1 MICPKRHTTKGVTQ
15 KVAPTHSPPAAP
27 DVTKKG
33 RKPPKICKDIPWS
46 PTKVVRRK
54 LAPPPD
60 TTVYLMHL
68 KEMSPPSPLLPAA
81 SKLVTGACSAAAA
94 ASTNLYCQLYS
105 AKDNNHKGEEFYSA
119 DDKGNNNNQ
128 DYVDIHKHINNNNY
142 NDYDDILD
150 MDIDS
155 KEELRSSFPKNQ
167 NSSKL
172 QFKGGD
178 LRPDVSGLSEK
189 EAEEVI
195 DTWKVKRKAFT
206 DKVNQTAVKADIEM
220 RKFEFDTREEA
231 LGDHSTQLCA
241 MSVVNASRLSAGHLF

>member
-1 MICPKRHTTKGVTQ
+1 
-15 KVAPTHSPPAAP
+15 
-27 DVTKKG
+27 
-33 RKPPKICKDIPWS
+33 
-46 PTKVVRRK
+46 
-54 LAPPPD
+54 
-60 TTVYLMHL
+60 
-68 KEMSPPSPLLPAA
+68 
-81 SKLVTGACSAAAA
+81 
-94 ASTNLYCQLYS
+94 
-105 AKDNNHKGEEFYSA
+105 
-119 DDKGNNNNQ
+119 
-128 DYVDIHKHINNNNY
+128 
-142 NDYDDILD
+142 